1 MHRFDTFSL
10 LHIVFTLFYSYPW
23 VLHLF
28 HNYLHI
34 TFSSQFFTLFYIY
47 LHVFIDQF
55 YYFSQ
60 LSSLFSYFLSFCSS
74 PPLPNLFSDN
84 MSFFRPTKL
93 GTIGPNYCNKS
104 WDFQESEILNIEPYL
119 IKYWGNIFGEDSR
132 TSLWSH
138 EWKKHGTCAAQLPS
152 LNSEKKYFEK
162 GLEWVTQYD
171 YVAVLG
177 QHKIYPD
184 DVQTYTRE
192 AIFAAVKDM
201 FGVDPSIDCIYNKK
215 TKQHELSQIKL
226 CFDRSLHL
234 VDCDGIIGGNE
245 AKVLGNCPHKG
256 ITYPASVRTGGK
268 VYHYPH
274 ELVELRKKRWEEAQ
288 ATCVSWLCHALMT
301 VYSLMWI
308 TL

>member
-1 MHRFDTFSL
+1 MVFSRKKGGEKKIEPHFL
-10 LHIVFTLFYSYPW
+10 FRASWGNVDWDVIIFTQQWPITSCIH
-23 VLHLF
+23 HLA
-28 HNYLHI
+28 HNPKA
-34 TFSSQFFTLFYIY
+34 S
-47 LHVFIDQF
+47 
-55 YYFSQ
+55 
-60 LSSLFSYFLSFCSS
+60 C
-74 PPLPNLFSDN
+74 NLFPN
-84 MSFFRPTKL
+84 MTSWTVHGIWPTKL

-192 AIFAAVKDM
+192 ALFAAVKDM

-234 VDCDGIIGGNE
+234 VDCDGIIGANE
-245 AKVLGNCPHKG
+245 EKVLGNCPFKG

-268 VYHYPH
+268 NYHYPH